1 MLKTLDYL
9 LMAAGTTVVV
19 AALWRWRRLGGRDPL
34 AGSPIRAN
42 RLSPILVWLCV
53 AAHLVGLTAGGGLGR
68 ALVPTGMSEKVAEA
82 WTGVVAA
89 AVNQAMVIATCL
101 AVAGLAFRT
110 GLRGFGLTVPRA
122 IGWGRAAGWIGGG
135 WLAGLCC
142 TGLAALAVQWIIR
155 LISSGYV
162 PPDHSVFTTLRSN
175 EATAAMRCLT
185 ILGAAVLAPIG
196 EELLFRGVL
205 QTALRRLF
213 LPRRSMYHRW
223 CAILLTA
230 SIFGLLHIGTP
241 QFIPALVC
249 FGVLLGFLYERT
261 GSLLVVI
268 AVHMLFNI
276 KSLVWYHLQAWS

>member
-1 MLKTLDYL
+1 MV
-9 LMAAGTTVVV
+9 MV
-19 AALWRWRRLGGRDPL
+19 AALWRWRRLGGGDPL

-42 RLSPILVWLCV
+42 RLSPILVWFCL
-53 AAHLVGLTAGGGLGR
+53 AAYLVSLMAGLGLGR
-68 ALVPTGMSEKVAEA
+68 ALVPTSMSEKVAEA
-82 WTGVVAA
+82 WSGVVAS
-89 AVNQAMVIATCL
+89 AVNQTMVIAACL
-101 AVAGLAFRT
+101 AVAAFAFRS
-110 GLRGFGLTVPRA
+110 GLRGFGLSVPRT

-135 WLAGLCC
+135 WLAALCC

-162 PPDHSVFTTLRSN
+162 PPDHSVFITLRSN
-175 EATAAMRCLT
+175 EATAAMRFLAVF
-185 ILGAAVLAPIG
+185 GAAVLAPIG

-205 QTALRRLF
+205 QTALRRIF

-223 CAILLTA
+223 CAIVLTA
-230 SIFGLLHIGTP
+230 SIFGLMHSGTP

-268 AVHMLFNI
+268 AVHMLFNV
-276 KSLVWYHLQAWS
+276 KSLVWYHLQAWL